1 MYMPLHV
8 DDSQSRA
15 RKVSRS
21 EVALLDEGDVGG
33 NHLFAE
39 LLHRDLGHPAELLL
53 GLGRVSDQQLDL
65 GRPEVLRVD
74 PHQDARLVRRVDA
87 DLVDALAL
95 PLDGDAHGGRRKG
108 ELDEV
113 ANRVCNSR
121 RHDVVVRLVLLHHH
135 PHHLDVVAGVAPVA
149 LCVNVAHVQ
158 CLLQP
163 LVDPGHGASDLS
175 GDEGGTAPRGL
186 VVEQDP
192 VARVHPVRLAVV
204 DHDPVRVQLGRGVR
218 RARVEGRRLAL
229 GHLLHEAVEL
239 RGGRLVEARLP
250 GEARRADRV
259 EQPQRAETVCVSRVL
274 RHLERYLDVRLGTEV
289 VQLVGP
295 HGGDNLE
302 AVGRVGQ
309 VTVVQVQHARV
320 HMRVLVQFLDPAGV
334 EGG

>member
-163 LVDPGHGASDLS
+163 LVDPGHGASDLPHLRGRGRSQLAGRLLQTEPTRLRAGAKAGSPIRAAGTGPGRRFS
-175 GDEGGTAPRGL
+175 GDHEVSKDKGGGTG
-186 VVEQDP
+186 
-192 VARVHPVRLAVV
+192 
-204 DHDPVRVQLGRGVR
+204 LGR
-218 RARVEGRRLAL
+218 AFRV
-229 GHLLHEAVEL
+229 
-239 RGGRLVEARLP
+239 
-250 GEARRADRV
+250 
-259 EQPQRAETVCVSRVL
+259 TK
-274 RHLERYLDVRLGTEV
+274 
-289 VQLVGP
+289 VGP
-295 HGGDNLE
+295 RRGDSWLNRIPL
-302 AVGRVGQ
+302 
-309 VTVVQVQHARV
+309 
-320 HMRVLVQFLDPAGV
+320 LVCIPYASR
-334 EGG
+334 